1 MRVVLS
7 QCNKHSLGH
16 TICRHPSLIVTSLQR
31 FRLVYDMQHN
41 RLLSLIWDVL
51 HYSII
56 PYHLY
61 AVWLYLIYYYYPGTW
76 WYGMGMFTLVC
87 LPNNDYHIWFI
98 QVWFQNRRAK
108 YRKQEKQ
115 LAKSL
120 SPAVMPGC
128 GNMMRNIYP
137 TNPARGYPTY
147 PSTMGNPMARY
158 PTQVSVITFFIQ
170 KQC

>member
-31 FRLVYDMQHN
+31 FRLVCDMQHN
-41 RLLSLIWDVL
+41 RLLSLIWDML

-115 LAKSL
+115 LAKSYSQSRSKYNASL
-120 SPAVMPGC
+120 YFVVYFISGKLHD
-128 GNMMRNIYP
+128 NIIGLP
-137 TNPARGYPTY
+137 
-147 PSTMGNPMARY
+147 
-158 PTQVSVITFFIQ
+158 ILFD
-170 KQC
+170 C